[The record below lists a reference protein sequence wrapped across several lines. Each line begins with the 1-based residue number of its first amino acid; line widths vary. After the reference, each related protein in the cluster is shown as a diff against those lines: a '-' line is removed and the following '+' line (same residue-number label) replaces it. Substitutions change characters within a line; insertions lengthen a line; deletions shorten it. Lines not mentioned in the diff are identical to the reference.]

1 MPDPTA
7 PPLAILH
14 LDDTLVVV
22 SKPSGMLVHRAT
34 SDPDAPVLLQTL
46 KAQLGRWLY
55 PVQRLDRATS
65 GTIAFA
71 FESATAAALQ
81 QAMTSPTCR
90 KDYLALVRGRPE
102 DHFES
107 RAALPDERGI
117 PRAAHSSFRTL
128 RRWRGAALVRARIF
142 TGRAN
147 QIRRHLADLGHGVL
161 GDTTFGRGRLNQV
174 FRDRFGLP
182 RLFLHATRICFEHPT
197 TRQRLRVRDRLPP
210 DLRAVL
216 VRLANR
222 ERPVS
227 E

>member
-22 SKPSGMLVHRAT
+22 SKPSGMLVHRAA

-71 FESATAAALQ
+71 FESAAAAALQ

-90 KDYLALVRGRPE
+90 KDYLALVRGSPE
-102 DHFES
+102 ERFECEDP
-107 RAALPDERGI
+107 LPDERGI
-117 PRAAHSSFRTL
+117 PRAAHSAFRTL
-128 RRWRGAALVRARIF
+128 LRWRGVALIRARIF

-174 FRDRFGLP
+174 FRTRFGLP
-182 RLFLHATRICFEHPT
+182 RLFLHATRICFEHPAT
-197 TRQRLRVRDRLPP
+197 QQRLRVRDRLPP

-216 VRLANR
+216 VRLAER
-222 ERPVS
+222 EGDAA